1 MFHFK
6 NFIVF
11 LLISNTVLFSNDLQ
25 DVKTFEASFTQTII
39 NPSGN
44 EVKYTGLL
52 HIQEPDKIKW
62 QYKDPIEKLVYV
74 KKNSVTII
82 EPELE
87 QAIITKIDQEIN
99 ILNLLKN
106 AKKTSD
112 NNYLSLFNNVE
123 YSLTIENK
131 KLTKI
136 AYKDEIENN
145 VIITFTNVQQNHS
158 IAKDIFLFTIPFE
171 FDIIKK

>member
-1 MFHFK
+1 MSYFK
-6 NFIVF
+6 NIII
-11 LLISNTVLFSNDLQ
+11 LLFISNTTLFSADFQNI
-25 DVKTFEASFTQTII
+25 KTFEASFTQTII

-62 QYKDPIEKLVYV
+62 QYNDPIQKFVYI

-87 QAIITKIDQEIN
+87 QAIITKIEEEIN

-106 AKKTSD
+106 AKKISE
-112 NNYLSLFNNVE
+112 NSYISLFNNVE
-123 YSLTIENK
+123 YSLTLKNK
-131 KLTKI
+131 KLQKI
-136 AYKDEIENN
+136 SYKDEIENN
-145 VIITFTNVQQNHS
+145 VIISFTNVQQNHK
-158 IAKDIFLFTIPFE
+158 INKDTFLFFIPFE

>member
-11 LLISNTVLFSNDLQ
+11 LLISNTVLFSNDFLN
-25 DVKTFEASFTQTII
+25 VKTFEASFTQTII

-44 EVKYTGLL
+44 EVKYNGLL

-62 QYKDPIEKLVYV
+62 QYKDPIEKFVYV

-87 QAIITKIDQEIN
+87 QAIITRIDQEIN

-106 AKKTSD
+106 AKKIST
-112 NNYLSLFNNVE
+112 NHYVSLFNNVE
-123 YSLTIENK
+123 YSLTLENK
-131 KLTKI
+131 KLKKI
-136 AYKDEIENN
+136 AYQDEIENN
-145 VIITFTNVQQNHS
+145 VIITFTNVQQNHK
-158 IAKDIFLFTIPFE
+158 INKDIFLFTIPFE

>member
-1 MFHFK
+1 MSYFK
-6 NFIVF
+6 SIIIFLFI
-11 LLISNTVLFSNDLQ
+11 THTTLFSSDLQ
-25 DVKTFEASFTQTII
+25 DVKTFEASFIQTII

-62 QYKDPIEKLVYV
+62 QYQDPIEKFVYV

-106 AKKTSD
+106 AKKIST

-123 YSLTIENK
+123 YSLTLENK
-131 KLTKI
+131 KLNKI
-136 AYKDEIENN
+136 AYQDEIENN
-145 VIITFTNVQQNHS
+145 VIITFTNVQQNHK
-158 IAKDIFLFTIPFE
+158 INKDIFLFTIPFE